1 MKLYDV
7 IQKEYPHHK
16 EDVLVQDES
25 SQQHHVKKPSPRDTR
40 KRIIFFGSLLLILAV
55 IYSLGVR
62 FVRARIVVEERVIP
76 FTLTNTTLTLPHETE
91 TDPERLSFQTMKV
104 STEITREI
112 FGSEFKEVTGKATG
126 SVIFFNEFSTS
137 SQTIKTGTRLVSD
150 AGKTYIT
157 QATISIPGYKIDS
170 KTKKKTPGTSNPV
183 PVVAVDV
190 GASYNTQGT
199 ALSVSS
205 FSGTKRKQLYARS
218 AGAFTGGE
226 AGTMH
231 TVSAQEREKVIE
243 TLKTQLAERLRRE
256 TRAQIPEHL
265 VTYPELQ
272 FITID
277 TDSLRLVGEGVKFP
291 ARLSGSMVS
300 YLIPRDLL
308 QQAIATDVLRDTQ
321 YPSVIIPELQTLE
334 VLPVSPIPTNS
345 DTPPQSIEIEI
356 SGEGTIIAQ
365 VTPERIRSLLVGARK
380 GSFMQAIATIPEIQ
394 SAQSS
399 LYPFWAPY
407 FPKEEKYIYIDFK

>member
-7 IQKEYPHHK
+7 IQKEYPHQK
-16 EDVLVQDES
+16 EDAPAHDE
-25 SQQHHVKKPSPRDTR
+25 QPEHQHIKKSSPRETR
-40 KRIIFFGSLLLILAV
+40 KRIIFFGTLLLVLV
-55 IYSLGVR
+55 GIYSLGLR
-62 FVRARIVVEERVIP
+62 FVRARILVEERVVP
-76 FTLTNTTLTLPHETE
+76 FTLTNTTLELPHETE
-91 TDPERLSFQTMKV
+91 ADSERLSFQTMTV

-112 FGSEFKEVTGKATG
+112 FGSEFKEVTGKAKG
-126 SVIFFNEFSTS
+126 SVIFFNEYSS
-137 SQTIKTGTRLVSD
+137 ASQTIKTGTRLVSD

-157 QATISIPGYKIDS
+157 QATISVPGFKIDS
-170 KTKKKTPGTSNPV
+170 KTKKKTPGTSAPV
-183 PVVAVDV
+183 TVIAVDV

-199 ALSVSS
+199 ALAVSS

-265 VTYPELQ
+265 ITYPELQ

-291 ARLSGSMVS
+291 ATLSGSMVS

-308 QQAIATDVLRDTQ
+308 QQAIAGEVLSDAQ

-334 VLPVSPIPTNS
+334 VLPVSAIPTNS
-345 DTPPQSIEIEI
+345 VTPPQSIEIGI

-380 GSFMQAIATIPEIQ
+380 GSFMQSIASIPEIQ

-407 FPKEEKYIYIDFK
+407 FPKEEKRIYVDFK